1 MLFFF
6 SSRRRHTRCALVT
19 GVQTCALPISP
30 KSRDCN
36 NEEDGVEKVLMSP
49 RKFLT
54 GESDAYDQP
63 CLPHRGSEIQPLPCQ
78 HIAVVCIA
86 YRHGR
91 LGPCRSRHCVTE
103 LHAGTVDRAGAC
115 RFNGWFGAL
124 WRSDERRGGKG

>member
-1 MLFFF
+1 MRLPLIQ
-6 SSRRRHTRCALVT
+6 SVLVDRKRS
-19 GVQTCALPISP
+19 LDPISRVCVQCTP

-63 CLPHRGSEIQPLPCQ
+63 CLTHSGREIQPIPSQ
-78 HIAVVCIA
+78 HLAVVCID

-91 LGPCRSRHCVTE
+91 LRPS
-103 LHAGTVDRAGAC
+103 L
-115 RFNGWFGAL
+115 
-124 WRSDERRGGKG
+124 RRTDATR